1 MDTHRYSRRTFATF
15 SKKKKNTI
23 ENSRTKEYVNKLQ
36 QPIVGRD
43 IMEVFFSMY
52 PLFTD
57 MSNVASKLA
66 EWPHRP
72 WNRLRPSLAENRVE
86 STNRIRYYFGSRL
99 MWMFERK
106 FGWFYNWDSE
116 PTLFGYVPYSGWKSL
131 HEIVCCFTLHINVV
145 KNSTALY
152 NHCANLDVWFWGTN
166 QISKSIPKN

>member
-57 MSNVASKLA
+57 MSNVASELA

-106 FGWFYNWDSE
+106 FDWFYNWDSE
-116 PTLFGYVPYSGWKSL
+116 LYVVWLRSVFWLEIIAWNCVLLCFACWCGKKFYCSL
-131 HEIVCCFTLHINVV
+131 
-145 KNSTALY
+145 
-152 NHCANLDVWFWGTN
+152 
-166 QISKSIPKN
+166 